1 MNKFISWYNQNR
13 KILWQIIISIL
24 VVLGVIQILN
34 YYYKTR
40 SESKDSSTSN
50 NTIAFTNNNISTPVI
65 EGDVLDKENAE
76 EIVSPIEN
84 FLELCNGGNIE
95 GAYSI
100 LSNDCKEK
108 KFPTIEQ
115 FKDEY
120 IDIYFNTKK
129 TYSIQAWVNNSK
141 YNIYRVSIKDDYLS
155 TGEISEM
162 ELEEYYTIVNENGEY
177 KLNINGYVGEE
188 EINKSNKTNDLE
200 IVVKSKEIYMDYEI
214 YNLQVRNY
222 TQNTIKLDSRE
233 TGNKTYGIDNNEVKY
248 VSYIFEKVDSDLSI
262 SAGQTREI
270 DIKVKKNY
278 SENNQINQL
287 VFSDIILNE
296 DEYKKIDERSEYKNR
311 TQIIVNI

>member
-84 FLELCNGGNIE
+84 FLEFCNGGNIE
-95 GAYSI
+95 DAYSI